1 MKYKSSELAI
11 IIPSANPENI
21 KICIDSINRQ
31 TKKPGQTVIIFNKK
45 YSFKKKKNFIFS
57 YSSKSNQVFQRNQGL
72 NLIKKKIQLILQ
84 LDDKFYLHKKAIEN
98 LIKEWNN
105 SSNDVAGIGIKS
117 NFKYENVKKFK
128 TLKYITLTGS
138 DHPGKVLISGFN
150 NKLISNKKFTDVDW
164 LQGGLSSWKLKLVPN
179 IFNRKFPLIKWSILE
194 DLIFSYDVKFNKKLK
209 LKMSNSLKAFEIKK
223 NKKNFNIQELFYR
236 GYEYAKMHKIF
247 VYTNYK
253 NLSKIAFFYSYITS
267 SFLGILWC
275 SCKINKKIFFYLG
288 RLVGIF
294 ANIKNIRVL

>member
-57 YSSKSNQVFQRNQGL
+57 YSNKSNQVFQRNQGL
-72 NLIKKKIQLILQ
+72 NLIKKKIKLILQ

-150 NKLISNKKFTDVDW
+150 NKLISNKKFMDVDW

-179 IFNRKFPLIKWSILE
+179 IFNRKFPLIK
-194 DLIFSYDVKFNKKLK
+194 
-209 LKMSNSLKAFEIKK
+209 
-223 NKKNFNIQELFYR
+223 
-236 GYEYAKMHKIF
+236 
-247 VYTNYK
+247 
-253 NLSKIAFFYSYITS
+253 
-267 SFLGILWC
+267 
-275 SCKINKKIFFYLG
+275 
-288 RLVGIF
+288 
-294 ANIKNIRVL
+294 